1 MSSVAHPAE
10 NNSTAS
16 CRESI
21 PPTISI
27 HVIHKISNYTK
38 MHHKVCLFEMS
49 ELTQHQCYSPFPTEE
64 PLCLRAS
71 KGLSCQS
78 ERIPKEMCQQLPAVS
93 AASPFGAT
101 GFDSKCTCVG
111 FFLFFFFFAC
121 LSYIRAAV
129 KGHQCRPLP

>member
-1 MSSVAHPAE
+1 MRGGETDLEGNHLAVWLTLLRT
-10 NNSTAS
+10 TAQL
-16 CRESI
+16 RVESI

-27 HVIHKISNYTK
+27 HHGHVIHKISNYTK

-93 AASPFGAT
+93 AASPFRAT
-101 GFDSKCTCVG
+101 EFDSKCTCVG
-111 FFLFFFFFAC
+111 LFFFCMFV
-121 LSYIRAAV
+121 I
-129 KGHQCRPLP
+129 H